1 MPGLG
6 RTATTSEAAVTGPAS
21 ARRSGGWLYACALAF
36 AIGAGAGAFAS
47 HLLPWLGRGETP
59 RSAGEGAWRTA
70 VAANLDLTTSQS
82 LLGLPRDA
90 SVLAGD
96 LARVGKQVGLALTA
110 DRVALAGRAVSRV
123 DLYYFE
129 GVPLAQVVYF
139 DPENG
144 PIALSILSKPG
155 SPSQLEGE
163 RREGMNLAAWSS
175 ATHAFSVA
183 GRAPPEVLQ
192 DLATQL
198 AGKISP

>member
-1 MPGLG
+1 MPSVG
-6 RTATTSEAAVTGPAS
+6 RTASPDEDATSERRS

-36 AIGAGAGAFAS
+36 AIGAVAGPSAS
-47 HLLPWLGRGETP
+47 HLVPWLASGEAP
-59 RSAGEGAWRTA
+59 ASAGEGAWRTA

-90 SVLAGD
+90 SALAGD

-129 GVPLAQVVYF
+129 GAPLAQVVYF

-144 PIALSILSKPG
+144 PIAFSILSKPG
-155 SPSQLEGE
+155 SPSGPEGE
-163 RREGMNLAAWSS
+163 RREGMNLTAWSS
-175 ATHAFSVA
+175 ATHAFSVV

-192 DLATQL
+192 DLASQL
-198 AGKISP
+198 ARKVSS